1 MVWSTS
7 NKEGSSASKNGGGGG
22 DCGNHQPEKPA
33 SDRDGGGGGGGGKK
47 SSSVASSSSA
57 ASSFASNAAAAVASS
72 PRATATAVGAMTTA
86 MKNKAKTVV
95 KEVQDAV
102 IETIEDTNDFESEDM
117 FYNSDEEF
125 EVELGGRRTSISD
138 PSYRSRNNKKVKFH
152 VQSYLVDHHSLLVPS
167 STVRF
172 RPGSSPS
179 TGGQRMSVIT
189 NAATETAAAK
199 AAEAVK
205 HNNMGTIDEEK
216 ENDEEEQSPASAVVR
231 TGNAAA
237 PPPPLVGG
245 TVAGSGVVSAD
256 NNHNNATFHTAS
268 RVIEDS
274 STQIILEERYD
285 TIKRERTVIV
295 KRVNT
300 G

>member
-1 MVWSTS
+1 MWSTS
-7 NKEGSSASKNGGGGG
+7 SKEGSSATKNGDGGE
-22 DCGNHQPEKPA
+22 NHQPEKAA
-33 SDRDGGGGGGGGKK
+33 SDLDGGEGGGGGGGKK

-86 MKNKAKTVV
+86 VTNKAKTVV

-102 IETIEDTNDFESEDM
+102 IETIEETNDFESEDM
-117 FYNSDEEF
+117 VYHSDEEY
-125 EVELGGRRTSISD
+125 EVQLGGRRTSISD
-138 PSYRSRNNKKVKFH
+138 PSYRSRNKKVKFH
-152 VQSYLVDHHSLLVPS
+152 VQSYLIDHHSLLVPS
-167 STVRF
+167 SMVRF

-179 TGGQRMSVIT
+179 TGGQRMSVIA
-189 NAATETAAAK
+189 NAATETAAAN
-199 AAEAVK
+199 AVTAMK
-205 HNNMGTIDEEK
+205 HNNIGTIDEEK
-216 ENDEEEQSPASAVVR
+216 ENDEEEQSPALVVGR
-231 TGNAAA
+231 TFNATA
-237 PPPPLVGG
+237 PPPPLTGG
-245 TVAGSGVVSAD
+245 TSSGSGVSAD
-256 NNHNNATFHTAS
+256 KNNTPTFHTAS

-285 TIKRERTVIV
+285 QATLERTVIV